1 MRCCGTTDLLI
12 FNDETHSSQKQNHPK
27 NESETGIRTV
37 YKILKKPHLWYE
49 WGQGGFFGVFLHPV
63 NDKIGMKT
71 DGLMDRLRLLFCID
85 GFLTDVWLTTI
96 LFSIQWL

>member
-1 MRCCGTTDLLI
+1 M
-12 FNDETHSSQKQNHPK
+12 
-27 NESETGIRTV
+27 NEAKGS
-37 YKILKKPHLWYE
+37 
-49 WGQGGFFGVFLHPV
+49 FGVFLHPV